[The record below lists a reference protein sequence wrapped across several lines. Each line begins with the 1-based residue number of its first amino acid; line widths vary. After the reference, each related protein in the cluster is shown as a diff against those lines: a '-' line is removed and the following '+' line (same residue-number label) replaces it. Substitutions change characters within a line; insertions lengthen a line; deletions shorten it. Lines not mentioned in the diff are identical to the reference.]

1 MSAAASAD
9 VQTSEA
15 MHMSVNPMAVPVSM
29 PSVSMAPVAMPN
41 VSIPNVSMSLPAAMP
56 PNMPAVQAVPDQQ
69 HPLVK
74 DDEAVLA
81 RQNDETPLV
90 EVAEAMM
97 AANEVFNRVKS
108 EKIAEQA
115 LCSIRNDQAQYE
127 GLAKEIVGKAIKQK
141 ERERANRASAAASR
155 AKVLRYQTELESR
168 LNRMEAE
175 RNAYRKE
182 LSELRNAHH
191 IDTGRKMS
199 PDETKQL
206 SKLQDWI
213 RKMEAA
219 NPQFVRSIIAQQ
231 EMDKLLGEDNLGE
244 RLELEDK
251 MDEEHAAKRRR
262 TAL

>member
-1 MSAAASAD
+1 MVQEATKVAEEAVNEVPALIEEPQKEGLLDSSGALVSAQAA
-9 VQTSEA
+9 T
-15 MHMSVNPMAVPVSM
+15 
-29 PSVSMAPVAMPN
+29 
-41 VSIPNVSMSLPAAMP
+41 
-56 PNMPAVQAVPDQQ
+56 VQAATANAIAQPAPDTT
-69 HPLVK
+69 PAK
-74 DDEAVLA
+74 EDEAVFA
-81 RQNDETPLV
+81 QRHTGHEEIALV
-90 EVAEAMM
+90 EVGEAMM

-182 LSELRNAHH
+182 VQELRNVNEPP
-191 IDTGRKMS
+191 RKQGNDS
-199 PDETKQL
+199 KQL
-206 SKLQDWI
+206 TKLQDWI

-219 NPQFVRSIIAQQ
+219 NPQFVRSVIAQG
-231 EMDKLLGEDNLGE
+231 EMDKLLGEDME
-244 RLELEDK
+244 EKLEF
-251 MDEEHAAKRRR
+251 EESKEEGGDVKRRR
-262 TAL
+262 L